1 MGNKRLK
8 LAKGIGD
15 FVPVSMNFSK
25 LEIENDENKSEY
37 NPSDDGF
44 ESERVQDNLVYE
56 EMVVQILCNL
66 DPREKLIF
74 MYQLLRDGGYQI
86 DHSAFA
92 KTIHISR
99 RQYMRVLDDVRTKSM
114 LFIIGYK
121 NAGKD
126 CRVTNK
132 TLKP

>member
-74 MYQLLRDGGYQI
+74 MYQLLRDGG
-86 DHSAFA
+86 
-92 KTIHISR
+92 
-99 RQYMRVLDDVRTKSM
+99 
-114 LFIIGYK
+114 
-121 NAGKD
+121 
-126 CRVTNK
+126 
-132 TLKP
+132 